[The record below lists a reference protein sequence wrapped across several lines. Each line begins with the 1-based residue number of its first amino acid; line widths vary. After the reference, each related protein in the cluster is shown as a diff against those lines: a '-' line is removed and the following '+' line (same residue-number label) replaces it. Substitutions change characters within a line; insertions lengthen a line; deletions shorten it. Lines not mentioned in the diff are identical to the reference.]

1 MTRWMFAVPLIVVLF
16 LGGIA
21 DAGPPSITDETSEIV
36 ARLDV
41 ILKRLDAIEQRL
53 TKLEANTQ
61 LFADWWVDERGVMRS
76 GSGRPVGFW
85 GIDVPPVTERR
96 R

>member
-1 MTRWMFAVPLIVVLF
+1 MTRWMFAVPLIAGFL

-21 DAGPPSITDETSEIV
+21 VADPPSNTDETSKVV

-41 ILKRLDAIEQRL
+41 ILKRLDTIEERL
-53 TKLEANTQ
+53 AKLEANSQ
-61 LFADWWVDERGVMRS
+61 FFADWWVDERGVMRS
-76 GSGRPVGFW
+76 GSGRPIGFW
-85 GIDVPPVTERR
+85 GIDGPVTERR